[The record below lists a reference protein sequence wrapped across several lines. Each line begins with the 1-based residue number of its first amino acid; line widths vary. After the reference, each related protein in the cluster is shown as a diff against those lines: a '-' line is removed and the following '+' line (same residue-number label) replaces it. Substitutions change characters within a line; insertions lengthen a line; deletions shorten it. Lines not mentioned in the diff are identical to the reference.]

1 MCYWR
6 KKTIIVNDFFL
17 ANTKA
22 DVKVSVELLK
32 DKKNREYFQI
42 KDIRIKIKVGDATGK
57 IMSNNTNKNNDVLGM
72 YYICFF
78 FIHTC

>member
-1 MCYWR
+1 M
-6 KKTIIVNDFFL
+6 IFFL

-78 FIHTC
+78 LYIPARYITGV